1 MRPPQALWGASV
13 TFKVVLAP
21 PPSLQ
26 RAGPSIT
33 LARTKGKARSHARK
47 RRPWH
52 REGAS
57 VLLRTTRELPRCTA
71 RRGFPKMA
79 AGSSTNPRG
88 ERSAPPGSA
97 VTPGHKGGWVR
108 HAAGPGSPSAIL
120 ASREDACAAGG
131 RGHSGE
137 GHLEMPLPLPGSAG
151 PNRTHRVRCTGA
163 SPTNHPGFAQ
173 IFPVSSPPPTT
184 LSTLSGVARRLL
196 PDTDFSA
203 VPSADS

>member
-52 REGAS
+52 QEGAS
-57 VLLRTTRELPRCTA
+57 VLLQTTQELPRCTA

-79 AGSSTNPRG
+79 AGSSTNPRR

-97 VTPGHKGGWVR
+97 VIPGHKGGWVQ

-151 PNRTHRVRCTGA
+151 PQQDTQGKRHWHLARQPPWFRSDLPCVLAAPNDPFNTVWGGKVTAAGHR
-163 SPTNHPGFAQ
+163 
-173 IFPVSSPPPTT
+173 
-184 LSTLSGVARRLL
+184 L
-196 PDTDFSA
+196 
-203 VPSADS
+203 